1 MIVQE
6 VYIGRIPEID
16 EIFNEFKDLRATYR
30 VWKSGNTARRTA
42 KIEKMIEDLW
52 GFGSF
57 CLSIDPSPEPN
68 AFTFPVATSLDIDP
82 TDYIQTTSKGYR
94 FNKTANVAAI
104 SKITKGL
111 FCNQAFTDEEVF
123 ATFLHEIGHSFV
135 HRSPYVAA
143 QQDVYKSM
151 LISQIIMQIISGLL
165 TANPLQ
171 IADATAA
178 AVNSTNFY
186 KKFAADFNKA
196 IKKVP
201 ILRDVTT
208 LGGASIG
215 LLKNIIGNT
224 LYTIITGTGISALS
238 SLYTKWEYNSY
249 IKKQNKLTGHQN
261 AYSRSA
267 ERLSDDFAT
276 MYGFGTYISSA
287 LVKMSSPDNQG
298 LFMKVTHSI
307 PVLKNIFNK
316 SDALAHEV
324 NGLLGAHPSNADRM
338 LNILS
343 SMESDLNNDKSI
355 PDKAKKE
362 LRANIKEQKKLIQD
376 IKNQTSKI
384 KNKNEYIEALTILG
398 LNNGDSEDFMEK
410 KYTDRKELKRFY
422 DERKIRKESAFAEQ
436 AEDDLILLGLEDYIV

>member
-111 FCNQAFTDEEVF
+111 FCNQVFTDEEVF

-178 AVNSTNFY
+178 AVTSTNFY
-186 KKFAADFNKA
+186 KKFEADFNKA

-287 LVKMSSPDNQG
+287 LVKMSNPDNQG

>member
-6 VYIGRIPEID
+6 VYIGRIPEI
-16 EIFNEFKDLRATYR
+16 EEMFNEFKELRSTYKI
-30 VWKSGNTARRTA
+30 WKTGNTAKRTA

-57 CLSIDPSPEPN
+57 CLSIDPSSEPN

-94 FNKTANVAAI
+94 FNKKANVAAI

-135 HRSPYVAA
+135 HRSPYIAA
-143 QQDVYKSM
+143 QQDIYKSIF
-151 LISQIIMQIISGLL
+151 ISQIIMQIIIGIL
-165 TANPLQ
+165 TSNPFQ
-171 IADATAA
+171 ITDATSAA
-178 AVNSTNFY
+178 LTSTNFY
-186 KKFAADFNKA
+186 KKFIADLNKN
-196 IKKVP
+196 IKKIP
-201 ILRDVTT
+201 ILRDLTNFGDAG
-208 LGGASIG
+208 LG
-215 LLKNIIGNT
+215 LVKNIIGDIS
-224 LYTIITGTGISALS
+224 YTIITGTGISALS
-238 SLYTKWEYNSY
+238 SMYSKWEYDSY

-287 LVKMSSPDNQG
+287 LIKMSNPDNQG
-298 LFMKVTHSI
+298 SFMKVTHSI

-343 SMESDLNNDKSI
+343 SMESDLNNDKNI

-362 LRANIKEQKKLIQD
+362 LRANIKQQKKLIQD
-376 IKNQTSKI
+376 IKNQTYKI
-384 KNKNEYIEALTILG
+384 KNKNEYIEALTVLG
-398 LNNGDSEDFMEK
+398 LYNGDSEDFLEK
-410 KYTDRKELKRFY
+410 KYTDRKELKKFY
-422 DERKIRKESAFAEQ
+422 DERKIRKESTFSEQ
-436 AEDDLILLGLEDYIV
+436 AELDLITLELEDYIV

>member
-1 MIVQE
+1 MIIQE
-6 VYIGRIPEID
+6 VYIGRIQEIED
-16 EIFNEFKDLRATYR
+16 IFNEFKELRSTYR

-42 KIEKMIEDLW
+42 KIEKMIEDFW

-57 CLSIDPSPEPN
+57 CLSIDPSSEPN

-111 FCNQAFTDEEVF
+111 FCNKAFTDEEAF
-123 ATFLHEIGHSFV
+123 AVFLHEIGHSFV

-143 QQDVYKSM
+143 QQDVYKSV
-151 LISQIIMQIISGLL
+151 LITQILMKIIMGILSLS
-165 TANPLQ
+165 PLD
-171 IADATAA
+171 IADATQAA
-178 AVNSTNFY
+178 LTSTNFY
-186 KKFAADFNKA
+186 KKFVADFNKA
-196 IKKVP
+196 VKKVP
-201 ILRDVTT
+201 ILRDLSN

-215 LLKNIIGNT
+215 LIKSIVGNT
-224 LYTIITGTGISALS
+224 LYTILTGTGISALS

-298 LFMKVTHSI
+298 AFMKISHSI
-307 PVLKNIFNK
+307 PVLKTIFNK
-316 SDALAHEV
+316 SDALAQEV

-343 SMESDLNNDKSI
+343 SMESDLSSDKSI

-362 LRANIKEQKKLIQD
+362 LRNNIKQQKKLIQD

-384 KNKNEYIEALTILG
+384 KNKNQYIEALTILG

-410 KYTDRKELKRFY
+410 KYTDRRALKKFY
-422 DERKIRKESAFAEQ
+422 DERKIRKESVFSEQ
-436 AEDDLILLGLEDYIV
+436 AEMDMILLELEDYMA

>member
-143 QQDVYKSM
+143 QQDVYRSI
-151 LISQIIMQIISGLL
+151 LISQIIMQIIYGLL

-171 IADATAA
+171 IADATSA
-178 AVNSTNFY
+178 AVTSTNFY

-201 ILRDVTT
+201 ILRDITT
-208 LGGASIG
+208 LGGASLG
-215 LLKNIIGNT
+215 LLQNIIGNT

-410 KYTDRKELKRFY
+410 KYTDRKELKKFY

>member
-16 EIFNEFKDLRATYR
+16 EMFNEFKDLRATYK

-94 FNKTANVAAI
+94 FNKIANVAAI

-143 QQDVYKSM
+143 QQDVYKSI
-151 LISQIIMQIISGLL
+151 LISQIIMQIIMGIL
-165 TANPLQ
+165 TVNPLQ
-171 IADATAA
+171 IADATSAA
-178 AVNSTNFY
+178 LTSTNFY
-186 KKFAADFNKA
+186 KKFAADFNKT
-196 IKKVP
+196 IKKIP
-201 ILRDVTT
+201 ILRDLAS
-208 LGGASIG
+208 LGSASVG
-215 LLKNIIGNT
+215 LVKNVIGNT
-224 LYTIITGTGISALS
+224 LYTILTGTGISALA

-298 LFMKVTHSI
+298 TFMKITHSI

-384 KNKNEYIEALTILG
+384 KNKNEYIEALTVLG
-398 LNNGDSEDFMEK
+398 LNSGDSEDFMEK
-410 KYTDRKELKRFY
+410 KYTDRKELKKFY
-422 DERKIRKESAFAEQ
+422 DERKIRKESAFTEQ

>member
-1 MIVQE
+1 MIIQE
-6 VYIGRIPEID
+6 VYIGRIPEIED
-16 EIFNEFKDLRATYR
+16 IFNEFKELRSTYR

-42 KIEKMIEDLW
+42 KIEKMIEDFW

-57 CLSIDPSPEPN
+57 CLSIDPSSEPN

-111 FCNQAFTDEEVF
+111 FCNKAFTDEEAF
-123 ATFLHEIGHSFV
+123 AVFLHEIGHSFV

-143 QQDVYKSM
+143 QQDVYKSV
-151 LISQIIMQIISGLL
+151 LITQILMKIIMGILAL
-165 TANPLQ
+165 NPLD
-171 IADATAA
+171 IADATQAA
-178 AVNSTNFY
+178 LTSTNFY
-186 KKFAADFNKA
+186 KKFVADFNKA
-196 IKKVP
+196 VKKVP
-201 ILRDVTT
+201 ILRDLSN

-215 LLKNIIGNT
+215 LIKSIVGNT
-224 LYTIITGTGISALS
+224 LYTILTGTGISALS

-249 IKKQNKLTGHQN
+249 VKKQHELTGHQN

-287 LVKMSSPDNQG
+287 LVKMSDPDNQG
-298 LFMKVTHSI
+298 TFMKVSHSI

-316 SDALAHEV
+316 SDALAQEV

-343 SMESDLNNDKSI
+343 SMESDLSSDKSI

-362 LRANIKEQKKLIQD
+362 LRNNIKQQKKLIQD

-398 LNNGDSEDFMEK
+398 LINGDSEDFIEK
-410 KYTDRKELKRFY
+410 KFTDRKALKKFY
-422 DERKIRKESAFAEQ
+422 DERKIRKESAFSEQ
-436 AEDDLILLGLEDYIV
+436 AEIDMILLGLEDYMA